1 MKQFLAVIAILL
13 LPAGLAFS
21 QGGVKKK
28 KPLPYEYGNVVIDN
42 FSTKAGLN
50 PVLFEHWL
58 HRGRFTCRVCHVDI
72 GFAMRAGE
80 SHIKSADNMKGYFC
94 GACHNG
100 RMAAGADGR
109 RVFAACSTEV
119 SKDDA
124 RRCARCHVLSDKN
137 APDLSARREI
147 EFSRFTERLPRERL
161 GNGINWEK
169 AENAGLIK
177 PIDFIEGVSIKRSSL
192 GVQKDFAI
200 GAKIDGVPQIIFS
213 HKKHTV
219 WNGCEVCHPE
229 IFMGV
234 KRGASQYS
242 MIDLFEGKYCG
253 VCHDKVA
260 FPQSDCTRCHTKPV

>member
-1 MKQFLAVIAILL
+1 V
-13 LPAGLAFS
+13 
-21 QGGVKKK
+21 
-28 KPLPYEYGNVVIDN
+28 
-42 FSTKAGLN
+42 
-50 PVLFEHWL
+50 
-58 HRGRFTCRVCHVDI
+58 
-72 GFAMRAGE
+72 
-80 SHIKSADNMKGYFC
+80 
-94 GACHNG
+94 
-100 RMAAGADGR
+100 
-109 RVFAACSTEV
+109 
-119 SKDDA
+119 
-124 RRCARCHVLSDKN
+124 
-137 APDLSARREI
+137 
-147 EFSRFTERLPRERL
+147 
-161 GNGINWEK
+161 
-169 AENAGLIK
+169 GLIK

>member
-1 MKQFLAVIAILL
+1 MKKFVCMVLL
-13 LPAGLAFS
+13 VLLSAGVAFS

-28 KPLPYEYGNVVIDN
+28 RSPAYEYGNVVIDN
-42 FSTKAGLN
+42 FSTKSGLS
-50 PVLFEHWL
+50 PVLFEHWV
-58 HRGRFTCRVCHVDI
+58 HRARFTCRVCHVDI

-80 SHIKSADNMKGYFC
+80 TNIKAVDNMKGYFC

-109 RVFAACSTEV
+109 QVFEACSTQV
-119 SKDDA
+119 STDDP
-124 RRCARCHVLSDKN
+124 RRCVRCHAVSDKG
-137 APDLSARREI
+137 AADRSARREQ
-147 EFSRFTERLPRERL
+147 EFARFTERLPRERL

-169 AENAGLIK
+169 AENTGLIK
-177 PIDFIEGVSIKRSSL
+177 PVDFIEGVSIKRNSL
-192 GVQKDFAI
+192 AAQKDFSI
-200 GAKIDGVPQIIFS
+200 GTKIDGVPEIIFS

-229 IFMGV
+229 IFVGV
-234 KRGASQYS
+234 KRGATKYS
-242 MIDLFEGKYCG
+242 MIDLFDGKYCG